1 MGFRFPS
8 LKPAAALANA
18 RALVQKMA
26 VKAKEKAVQKAQ
38 AITKA
43 VEKRANATK
52 QAVQD
57 KVIPAARKAA
67 DKTVAIK
74 QAIQNKTV
82 GQVKKTVAAAK
93 QLASATIKVAD
104 DKVWCP
110 LKKAWVNTN
119 KIKAASLLVD
129 AVSNSFETSAKL
141 IANAPKFRQLSALS
155 RDVGMSSYKLKNA
168 GKAMEKAAPWLTG
181 LGVALAA
188 AEKARSNAKALLH
201 GNTRER
207 FAAGT
212 KVLAAGAISYG
223 IGKLAGFAGVK
234 VGALAGAK
242 LGAALG
248 SVFPVGGTIAG
259 AIIGVVVGV
268 AVGYAVGKLAEKASE
283 N

>member
-1 MGFRFPS
+1 M
-8 LKPAAALANA
+8 
-18 RALVQKMA
+18 
-26 VKAKEKAVQKAQ
+26 
-38 AITKA
+38 
-43 VEKRANATK
+43 
-52 QAVQD
+52 
-57 KVIPAARKAA
+57 
-67 DKTVAIK
+67 
-74 QAIQNKTV
+74 
-82 GQVKKTVAAAK
+82 
-93 QLASATIKVAD
+93 AD

-283 N
+283 NYLEKPLEKRIDRAFGIGTTQQTRGP